1 MDKIDIGLKIDEFWK
16 MIHKMYPININV
28 PTVPSPGAVAV
39 ESDKYVKLSGS
50 LADGFIITLK
60 SGIITMNWTFDI
72 LRHQQ
77 YPSYQDQSQLEF
89 L

>member
-1 MDKIDIGLKIDEFWK
+1 

-39 ESDKYVKLSGS
+39 ESDKYVKLSGR

-60 SGIITMNWTFDI
+60 SGIITMN
-72 LRHQQ
+72 
-77 YPSYQDQSQLEF
+77 
-89 L
+89 